1 MINILTPFLINFG
14 PTWIDFG
21 RILAPKLEPSWDEMC
36 IKSNPKT
43 NQKIDFFLEGFQ
55 FDFGWILVPSW
66 DPRGGVTW
74 NAFWVSWGV
83 LARWSQE
90 APRAPQTTHWCFVI
104 FLVDFWQSFG
114 RFLFESWCV
123 GVLGCWLPGSLFGLF
138 AQLVIGWGSL
148 HIRHSHILRYNL

>member
-1 MINILTPFLINFG
+1 
-14 PTWIDFG
+14 
-21 RILAPKLEPSWDEMC
+21 MC

-55 FDFGWILVPSW
+55 IDFGWILAPSW
-66 DPRGGVTW
+66 DPRGRGSPEML
-74 NAFWVSWGV
+74 FGCLEGSWQDGPKRPQEPPRRPIGV
-83 LARWSQE
+83 LS
-90 APRAPQTTHWCFVI
+90 

-148 HIRHSHILRYNL
+148 HIRNSHILRYNL